1 MNPHTRVLSV
11 LNRQP
16 VDRVP
21 VDIWLTPEVLDALKQ
36 HTGEE
41 DDYDLYQK
49 LGLDKIA
56 WLCPNY
62 IASESEGEE
71 VREADPWGVTSVE
84 IQSGKATYHE
94 VDRPPLA
101 EMEEVEELEDYPDW
115 PDPDRFDYQ
124 AILAK
129 AEKARSYGFA
139 TLGPWISHFEIYC
152 RMRGLENALMDVL
165 VEPEFLN
172 AALDRIEQIQTD
184 MLIRFFE
191 SVEDRVDMVLVS
203 DDLGTQ
209 ESQLMS
215 VAHWSEFLQPRLKRW
230 CELIH
235 QHGKKVFYHTDGA
248 ARPFIPHLIDC
259 GIDVLNPIQH
269 ICADMD
275 RGELNRDFGKQL
287 IFHGGIE
294 NQHVLP
300 HGSAADVRKEVITC
314 LETLGDGGGYLPSSC
329 HNVQAGTPVENVLTL
344 IETVREWKV

>member
-1 MNPHTRVLSV
+1 MNPHVRVLSV

-21 VDIWLTPEVLDALKQ
+21 VDIWLTPEVLGALKQ
-36 HTGEE
+36 HTGVE
-41 DDYDLYQK
+41 DDYHLYQK

-62 IASESEGEE
+62 ISAEGDDGTAKET
-71 VREADPWGVTSVE
+71 DPWGVASVE
-84 IQSGKATYHE
+84 IKSGKATYQE
-94 VDRPPLA
+94 VDKPPLA
-101 EMEEVEELEDYPDW
+101 EMEDPEELDAYPHW
-115 PDPDRFDYQ
+115 PDPEQFDYD
-124 AILAK
+124 AIYAK
-129 AEKARSYGFA
+129 AEMARSSGFA

-184 MLIRFFE
+184 MLKHFFE
-191 SVEDRVDMVLVS
+191 KLGDRVDMVLVS

-215 VAHWSEFLQPRLKRW
+215 VNHWSEYLQPRLRRW

-235 QHGKKVFYHTDGA
+235 SHGKKVFYHTDGA
-248 ARPFIPHLIDC
+248 ALPFIPHLINC

-269 ICADMD
+269 ICAGMNRSD
-275 RGELNRDFGKQL
+275 LKRDFGEHL

-300 HGSAADVRKEVITC
+300 HGSVSEVREEVITC
-314 LETLGDGGGYLPSSC
+314 LETLGQGGGYLPSSC
-329 HNVQAGTPVENVLTL
+329 HNVQAGTPVENVLTM
-344 IETVREWKV
+344 IETVQEWRG